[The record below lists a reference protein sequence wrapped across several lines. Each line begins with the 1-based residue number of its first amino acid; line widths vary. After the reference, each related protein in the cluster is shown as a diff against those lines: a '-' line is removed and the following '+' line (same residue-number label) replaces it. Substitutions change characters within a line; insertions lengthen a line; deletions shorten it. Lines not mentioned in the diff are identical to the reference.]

1 VRKLFR
7 KSAVVGLAVVVAGVA
22 VAVAAG
28 ATGSTRANVL
38 VCGLMPDTKTS
49 TRWEQKDKPALVKA
63 FKAAGVPARVVNAQ
77 GDAQKQ
83 KTQADQCIA
92 DGAKVLII
100 APIDSGSAAAIQ
112 KAALKQG
119 VKSIDYDRQV
129 EGGVAVLYASFDGH
143 TVGVMQAKGVIAGL
157 KANGMYGKKPVVAS
171 LWGGKEDAN
180 AFLFKGG
187 VDSVLNPLYK
197 NGTFV
202 KGPQQFVPGWNN
214 QTAATIFQQ
223 MLVRTSNKIDAVAAA
238 NDGIAGAV
246 VATLKAAKLDPIPL
260 SGQDATIEGV
270 QNIISGWQTESP
282 WKDQRALAAATA
294 KAAIAIAKGQK
305 PPSTGYVT
313 TKGRPKELA
322 YLISPIQLTKA
333 NWKRVIT
340 SGYYKKSEICNGEF
354 AKYC

>member
-1 VRKLFR
+1 
-7 KSAVVGLAVVVAGVA
+7 
-22 VAVAAG
+22 
-28 ATGSTRANVL
+28 
-38 VCGLMPDTKTS
+38 MPDTKTS

-100 APIDSGSAAAIQ
+100 APIDSGSARR
-112 KAALKQG
+112 
-119 VKSIDYDRQV
+119 SRRPPSSRRQV
-129 EGGVAVLYASFDGH
+129 DRLRPPGRRRRRRSLRVVRRPHGRRDAGQARHRRPEGDRRCTARSRSSPRCREA
-143 TVGVMQAKGVIAGL
+143 
-157 KANGMYGKKPVVAS
+157 
-171 LWGGKEDAN
+171 EDAN

-187 VDSVLNPLYK
+187 VDSVMNPLYR

-214 QTAATIFQQ
+214 RTAATIFQQ

-238 NDGIAGAV
+238 DDGIAGASRRGPEGGEAGSDPAERPGRDHRGCQEHHLGLADR
-246 VATLKAAKLDPIPL
+246 VAV
-260 SGQDATIEGV
+260 EGPARAGSRDGEGRDCHR
-270 QNIISGWQTESP
+270 QGRSP
-282 WKDQRALAAATA
+282 VDR
-294 KAAIAIAKGQK
+294 
-305 PPSTGYVT
+305 VCDHE
-313 TKGRPKELA
+313 GRPKELA

-340 SGYYKKSEICNGEF
+340 SGYYKRSEICNGEY